1 MCLSSD
7 KKRCQ
12 FRASPHDV
20 PAQRVTDP
28 HPARGAPVM
37 GAPSHRQCGAKRLFL
52 HVSSTDSVFRWITAG
67 TGARDGDVIY
77 TRREYEYKKHVLCPW
92 VEDDACPQMRAHTHM
107 TQEKKVHHLN
117 NIFMQ

>member
-1 MCLSSD
+1 
-7 KKRCQ
+7 
-12 FRASPHDV
+12 
-20 PAQRVTDP
+20 
-28 HPARGAPVM
+28 M

-92 VEDDACPQMRAHTHM
+92 VEDDACPQMRTHTHDPR
-107 TQEKKVHHLN
+107 KKGTSSEQHFHAVVHFPVN
-117 NIFMQ
+117 APNCNPDESN